1 MNINFDITEKSGKI
15 TPTHDGYY
23 GIGMQGST
31 KSGDFGFL
39 HMVWMLLK
47 WYLKV
52 KKQAWHSHKMREADR
67 WNYVFRIR
75 QVLTIETEN

>member
-1 MNINFDITEKSGKI
+1 MNINFSITEKSGKI
-15 TPTHDGYY
+15 SPNHDGYY

-47 WYLKV
+47 WYWKV
-52 KKQAWHSHKMREADR
+52 KKQACHSQNLRVADR
-67 WNYVFRIR
+67 LNYVFRIR